1 MQIEI
6 TLTLPLTRLL
16 WISICTNLNLNLI
29 LLFFY
34 PHPPSKGWVNS
45 YSFTISKISNSLL
58 SENLLFHP
66 HMRVEKYFSTPIQ
79 GWKSTFPPSYES
91 EKLNLLFDPIWGWK
105 STSPPHMRVEKYFYT
120 LIWGWKSKF
129 GWFYL
134 LWKKITNSAFLQV
147 NIAQWQNIPIF
158 RHYIVMSNVPWGIK
172 RQCNFI
178 DQMAETVSIECYT

>member
-105 STSPPHMRVEKYFYT
+105 STSPP
-120 LIWGWKSKF
+120 IWGWKSTFIPSYEGGKVNLDDF
-129 GWFYL
+129 TYCERKLPTQPFYRWILHSDKIFQYLDITL
-134 LWKKITNSAFLQV
+134 LCLMFPGELKGSAIL
-147 NIAQWQNIPIF
+147 
-158 RHYIVMSNVPWGIK
+158 
-172 RQCNFI
+172 
-178 DQMAETVSIECYT
+178 